1 MFLPSFLPPHLT
13 YKHVTCCPC
22 VVWNNWAT
30 AAKAS
35 ELGNCGIVGTE
46 LAVTW
51 GGSEVTFAG
60 GGGEPKISI
69 GMDKKLHYSKNCTNQ
84 CIHLPPWNTCL
95 STVAY
100 LNQKKKNQF
109 HTPIWNTPIAYF
121 IHFAFN
127 CSIHCSYLCTGHT
140 KKINLKRKENEKKE
154 KERRQ
159 AYLKASPSL
168 YFRWQ
173 LDAYI
178 FTIGGKLR
186 AKLLLKTALSNTH
199 QYT

>member
-60 GGGEPKISI
+60 GGGEPKIST
-69 GMDKKLHYSKNCTNQ
+69 GMDKKLHYSILYSSVHTSLK
-84 CIHLPPWNTCL
+84 HL
-95 STVAY
+95 
-100 LNQKKKNQF
+100 
-109 HTPIWNTPIAYF
+109 
-121 IHFAFN
+121 
-127 CSIHCSYLCTGHT
+127 SIHSSLFKPKK
-140 KKINLKRKENEKKE
+140 KKINSTLLSEI
-154 KERRQ
+154 
-159 AYLKASPSL
+159 P
-168 YFRWQ
+168 Q
-173 LDAYI
+173 LHI
-178 FTIGGKLR
+178 LFILP
-186 AKLLLKTALSNTH
+186 LTALFTARISALDTLRK
-199 QYT
+199 YI

>member
-69 GMDKKLHYSKNCTNQ
+69 GMDKKLHYSILYSSVHTSLKHLS
-84 CIHLPPWNTCL
+84 IHSSLFKPK
-95 STVAY
+95 
-100 LNQKKKNQF
+100 KKKNQF

-140 KKINLKRKENEKKE
+140 KKIYLKRKEKEKKE
-154 KERRQ
+154 KEKRQ
-159 AYLKASPSL
+159 TYLKASPSW